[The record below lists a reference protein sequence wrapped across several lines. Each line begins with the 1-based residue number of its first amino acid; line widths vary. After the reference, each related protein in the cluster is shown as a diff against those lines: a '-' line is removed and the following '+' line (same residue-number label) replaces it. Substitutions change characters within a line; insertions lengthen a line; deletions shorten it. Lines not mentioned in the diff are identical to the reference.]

1 MGWTFYNATGQR
13 LQTSATVL
21 ATQAEMETG
30 TALTSFVTPGRT
42 QNHPGVLKGWASVA
56 SDGTLYEGYNVTS
69 SGRDG
74 TGDYNVVWATDF
86 SNTTYSF
93 VGMTSTSGI
102 SDIHR
107 NNHTAGQLD
116 VKTYASGSLTDS
128 DFCVQVAGDQ

>member
-1 MGWTFYNATGQR
+1 MGWTFYNSSGQQLKAT
-13 LQTSATVL
+13 ADKA
-21 ATQAEMETG
+21 ATQAEMEAVTST
-30 TALTSFVTPGRT
+30 TAYATPGRT
-42 QNHPGVLKGWASVA
+42 QYHPGVLKGWASVA